1 MDDNLLFTIG
11 ISAPMILLA
20 LTVHECA
27 HAWTARLFGD
37 PTAEAQGRI
46 SLNPLVHIDLMGLL
60 AFLFCGFGWA
70 KPVPYDRGNL
80 LAAHPRHA
88 RWTELA
94 VAAAGPLSNLVL
106 AGVLRLVLAGAD
118 LLGGQGGALDVL
130 GRMMV
135 FGIWTNAALF
145 LFNLIPLH
153 PLDGFTVLKNALP
166 LDAARRFQG
175 TAAYGG
181 ALLLGLILI
190 SQATHISLLGSAP
203 AFLMHYVYWLSP

>member
-1 MDDNLLFTIG
+1 MDASLLFTIG

-20 LTVHECA
+20 LSVHECA

-37 PTAEAQGRI
+37 PTADEQGRI
-46 SLNPLVHIDLMGLL
+46 SLNPLVHIDPMGLL

-94 VAAAGPLSNLVL
+94 VAAAGPLSNLLL
-106 AGVLRLVLAGAD
+106 AGVLRLGLVGA
-118 LLGGQGGALDVL
+118 DVL
-130 GRMMV
+130 GRQGGARDILHQMMIY
-135 FGIWTNAALF
+135 GIWTNAGLF

-166 LDAARRFQG
+166 LKAALRFQG

-181 ALLLGLILI
+181 LLLLGLILVT
-190 SQATHISLLGSAP
+190 QATHVPLLGSAP
-203 AFLMHYVYWLSP
+203 DFLLHYVYWL